1 MLLTLLSIAITAAWP
16 SAPTSARIALV
27 FDAGTPA
34 SMRTLIVQE
43 AARVWAPYG
52 IALADA
58 SGSPPAGDG
67 LLLRVAIVDRSAP
80 DTNDHALGSIPFHD
94 GVFDASISLYAG
106 TASGLVSAAL
116 ESSGAPGASS
126 PWPPA
131 YYDALLGRVLGRALA
146 HEIGHYLLHTRNHS
160 ASGLMRAAQPIR
172 SLMEASDHRLVLT
185 ADEVAVLREWLCVAS
200 ENGVKVALHREP
212 TAESGVDGPGRTEA
226 ARNVEAFRVR
236 IADHVEDLRVASA
249 RDAGTMVDQFT
260 ADALLPEVGID
271 EQRVE
276 FGVAVRS
283 R

>member
-1 MLLTLLSIAITAAWP
+1 MSRCMLLTFLSIAITAAGP
-16 SAPTSARIALV
+16 VAPTSARIALA

-34 SMRTLIVQE
+34 SMRTSIVQE

-58 SGSPPAGDG
+58 AVSPPAGDG
-67 LLLRVAIVDRSAP
+67 LLRVAIVDRPAP
-80 DTNDHALGSIPFHD
+80 DTNDRALGSIPYHD

-160 ASGLMRAAQPIR
+160 ASGLMRAVQPIGW
-172 SLMEASDHRLVLT
+172 LMESAHRLVLT
-185 ADEVAVLREWLCVAS
+185 EDEVAVLREWLCEAS
-200 ENGVKVALHREP
+200 ENGAKVALHGEP
-212 TAESGVDGPGRTEA
+212 AAESSVDGSGHGQRPASRGQDRRTARRVRRRRPVVVAPRQNPGRRRHLT
-226 ARNVEAFRVR
+226 AFIVCRR
-236 IADHVEDLRVASA
+236 L
-249 RDAGTMVDQFT
+249 
-260 ADALLPEVGID
+260 
-271 EQRVE
+271 
-276 FGVAVRS
+276 
-283 R
+283 

>member
-1 MLLTLLSIAITAAWP
+1 MLLTFLSIAITAAGP
-16 SAPTSARIALV
+16 TAPTSARIALA
-27 FDAGTPA
+27 FDAGTPV
-34 SMRTLIVQE
+34 SRRTSIVQE

-52 IALADA
+52 IALVDA
-58 SGSPPAGDG
+58 AGSPPAGDG
-67 LLLRVAIVDRSAP
+67 LLLRVAIVDRPAP
-80 DTNDHALGSIPFHD
+80 DTNDHALGSIPYHD

-106 TASGLVSAAL
+106 AASGLVSAAL

-160 ASGLMRAAQPIR
+160 ASGLMRAGQPIVW
-172 SLMEASDHRLVLT
+172 LMESAHRLILT
-185 ADEVAVLREWLCVAS
+185 EDEVAVLREWLCEAS
-200 ENGVKVALHREP
+200 ENGAKVALHREP
-212 TAESGVDGPGRTEA
+212 AAESGVDGPGRTET
-226 ARNVEAFRVR
+226 ARDVEAFGVR
-236 IADHVEDLRVASA
+236 IADHVEDLRVAAA
-249 RDAGTMVDQFT
+249 RDAGTMVDQST
-260 ADALLPEVGID
+260 ANALLPEAGID

>member
-1 MLLTLLSIAITAAWP
+1 MLLTFLSIAIAAGS
-16 SAPTSARIALV
+16 SAPASARIALA

-34 SMRTLIVQE
+34 SLRTPIVQE
-43 AARVWAPYG
+43 AAGVWAPYG

-58 SGSPPAGDG
+58 ASTAPAADV
-67 LLLRVAIVDRSAP
+67 LVLRVAIVDKPAP

-94 GVFDASISLYAG
+94 GVFDATISLYAG

-131 YYDALLGRVLGRALA
+131 YYDGLLGRVLGRALA
-146 HEIGHYLLHTRNHS
+146 HEIGHYVLHTRNHS
-160 ASGLMRAAQPIR
+160 PRGLMRAAQPIGW
-172 SLMEASDHRLVLT
+172 LMERGQRLVLT
-185 ADEVAVLREWLCVAS
+185 EDEVAVLREWLCEAS
-200 ENGVKVALHREP
+200 ENGAKAALHGEP
-212 TAESGVDGPGRTEA
+212 GAESGVDGPGRPET
-226 ARNVEAFRVR
+226 ARDVEAFGVR
-236 IADHVEDLRVASA
+236 IADDVEDLRVPAA

-260 ADALLPEVGID
+260 ANALPPEAGID
-271 EQRVE
+271 KERIE